1 MTTYKPARLHRLGA
15 IIVDV
20 HGMLIPA
27 ILVLFVIELLPL
39 EANAF
44 AACFGTFLCVG
55 FLYCRDYLLGG
66 RSLGKRLFGLSVVDL
81 ATGGPAT
88 GKQLLVKDLLLIL
101 GPFEAFVLLL
111 TGRSIG
117 ERASGTA
124 VVPDRISS
132 PMVMKRFGKV
142 AASAAV
148 LGLLMAG
155 VIQLGLN
162 AAKQNESYTLAY
174 DHLTGSSTF
183 AAQEPEGAEITLTGF
198 SATTHGL
205 EPSHH
210 YTFETNRH
218 TYTVTCHP
226 EGDGWA
232 VCGECTEFD

>member
-1 MTTYKPARLHRLGA
+1 MTTHKPARFHRLGA
-15 IIVDV
+15 IIVDA
-20 HGMLIPA
+20 HAMLIPM

-39 EANAF
+39 DANG
-44 AACFGTFLCVG
+44 FGTFLCVG

-66 RSLGKRLFGLSVVDL
+66 RSLGKRLFGLSVVDR
-81 ATGGPAT
+81 ATGAPAT
-88 GKQLLVKDLLLIL
+88 GKQMLVKDLLLIL

-111 TGRSIG
+111 TGTSIG
-117 ERASGTA
+117 ERISGTA
-124 VVPDRISS
+124 VVRDKVSGPI
-132 PMVMKRFGKV
+132 MKRRFWKV
-142 AASAAV
+142 AAVAAV

-183 AAQEPEGAEITLTGF
+183 AAQEPEDASVTLTGF
-198 SATTHGL
+198 SYTTHGL
-205 EPSHH
+205 ETSHH
-210 YTFETNRH
+210 YTFETDRH

-226 EGDGWA
+226 VGDGWA